1 MPYDYTRPML
11 IFVACGVLAML
22 LGLWLKAEEP
32 QKEIRAGTAQ
42 YQEVAQAT
50 PE

>member
-1 MPYDYTRPML
+1 MNKYNLRDFILITFGVWAQSGRP
-11 IFVACGVLAML
+11 
-22 LGLWLKAEEP
+22 E
-32 QKEIRAGTAQ
+32 KEIRAGTAQ